1 MQHLHLQKAVRSC
14 RAEDERALHTLHATS
29 TAPSSMA
36 HAFHSA
42 ETEPEVLTAA
52 GICAVVIIPIQIH
65 TSFQFLLPSQT
76 SPSEHCAMMVE
87 GRGYFEC
94 IVNKVML
101 LCSFSFL
108 ADEQPWE
115 IYV

>member
-1 MQHLHLQKAVRSC
+1 
-14 RAEDERALHTLHATS
+14 
-29 TAPSSMA
+29 MA

-42 ETEPEVLTAA
+42 GTEPEVLTAA
-52 GICAVVIIPIQIH
+52 GSCAVVIISIQIH
-65 TSFQFLLPSQT
+65 TSFQSLLPSQT
-76 SPSEHCAMMVE
+76 SPREPCAMMVE
-87 GRGYFEC
+87 GRGYIGC

-108 ADEQPWE
+108 ADEQPRE